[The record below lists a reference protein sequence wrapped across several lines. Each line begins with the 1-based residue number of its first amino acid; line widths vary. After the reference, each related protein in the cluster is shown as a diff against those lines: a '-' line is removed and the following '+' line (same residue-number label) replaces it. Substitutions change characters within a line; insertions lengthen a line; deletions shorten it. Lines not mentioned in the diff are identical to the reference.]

1 MSLFKHLS
9 VKWKI
14 YLIALVSVL
23 GFGAYL
29 AFNMWVNIGNA
40 KLLSHVRDASF
51 PILERASANRVK
63 LDRITELLNT
73 AVQTGESEYIAAASS
88 MAAAIE
94 ENFDTIVALSPKTE
108 PEIIAIKKSF
118 DDFFT
123 TAKKIAESMSQG
135 TADMNTI
142 ADAVKGKEKSL
153 TAFTRQLD
161 EFIENSKSNF
171 SNGIETA
178 NSNSEQLLTSGF
190 VIWIVNILI
199 ISLTVFAIAKVIL
212 GNINNVADSLNNL
225 ASEGSNASEDIV
237 VTSHDEIGN
246 LAKSF
251 NKLMGNLREKT
262 NDLMCMMHNMHQG
275 LFTITDKETI
285 HREYS
290 SYIEQIFST
299 KNVSGRDYADLLFSN
314 ANLGSDTLNQ
324 VKTAVT
330 SLLGS
335 DEMMFEFNKHLLISE
350 YSITIDTGNGPTT
363 KIIELDWDPIV
374 SYGEITKIMVTAR
387 DVTELKVIQ
396 KAAEEGKKELKIVGE
411 ILKASPA
418 KFQLFS
424 DNAFKLIDQNIALL
438 KSNPEKNEEVIA
450 NLFVNMHTIKGN
462 ARTYN
467 FSFIT
472 DVVHETEN
480 VYDRLRKEADYEW
493 EPNHLLAD
501 LDEVK
506 RAVSVYTNIKQEKL
520 SFANADV
527 SLFPNS
533 VNIDR
538 PQFNNLLTDINKYAQ
553 EFNCREMAT
562 QLERRL
568 SYLDSVPFD
577 KAIEEL
583 TTSLPSIAKQLGKHA
598 PKVIFSGI
606 AAAIRREHLAL
617 INDVFTHLLR
627 NSMDHGIELPD
638 DRISLGKEPQ
648 GNIRLDVSH
657 HELGVQISISDDGR
671 GVNLKRIKEKAF
683 ESGKLNDADGTDP
696 QKVANCLFLSGLST
710 AEKITA
716 ISGRGVG
723 MDAVKKYLEQNNC
736 TISIVLND
744 LSTAST
750 EGYTAFS
757 LKLILNKNIAI
768 TYE

>member
-29 AFNMWVNIGNA
+29 AFNMWVNTGNA

-63 LDRITELLNT
+63 LDRITELLNS
-73 AVQTGESEYIAAASS
+73 AVLTGETEYIATASSTAAS
-88 MAAAIE
+88 MQK
-94 ENFDTIVALSPKTE
+94 NFDKIAELSPKTQ
-108 PEIIAIKKSF
+108 PEILVIKKSF

-123 TAKKIAESMSQG
+123 IAKKIAEDMSQG

-142 ADAVKGKEKSL
+142 AETVEGKEKHL
-153 TAFTRQLD
+153 TTFSSKLD

-171 SNGIETA
+171 SGSIETA
-178 NSNSEQLLTSGF
+178 NNNSKHLLTSGF

-212 GNINNVADSLNNL
+212 GNINNVANSLNNL
-225 ASEGSNASEDIV
+225 ASEGGNASEDIE

-246 LAKSF
+246 LAESF

-299 KNVSGRDYADLLFSN
+299 TNVSGRDYADLLFSS
-314 ANLGSDTLNQ
+314 AHLGSDTLNQ
-324 VKTAVT
+324 IKTAIT

-374 SYGEITKIMVTAR
+374 SHGEITKIMVTAR
-387 DVTELKVIQ
+387 DVTELKIIQ
-396 KAAEEGKKELKIVGE
+396 RAAEEGKKELKIVGE
-411 ILKASPA
+411 ILKASPE

-424 DNAFKLIDQNIALL
+424 DNAFKLIDQNIALV
-438 KSNPEKNEEVIA
+438 KANPAKNEDVIA

-493 EPNHLLAD
+493 DAASLLAD

-506 RAVSVYTNIKQEKL
+506 RAVSVYTDIKQEKL
-520 SFANADV
+520 SFADGSASID
-527 SLFPNS
+527 PNS

-538 PQFNNLLTDINKYAQ
+538 SQFNSLLAEVNKYAQ
-553 EFNCREMAT
+553 ESSGQNIAM

-568 SYLDSVPFD
+568 SSLDSVPFE

-583 TTSLPSIAKQLGKHA
+583 TNSLPSIAKQLEKQT
-598 PKVIFSGI
+598 PQVIFSGVPTG
-606 AAAIRREHLAL
+606 IRREHLPL
-617 INDVFTHLLR
+617 VNDVFTHLLR
-627 NSMDHGIELPD
+627 NSMDHGIESPD
-638 DRISLGKEPQ
+638 ERVSLGKKPE
-648 GNIRLDVSH
+648 GTIRLDVSH
-657 HELGVQISISDDGR
+657 HELGIQLSISDDGR
-671 GVNLKRIKEKAF
+671 GINLKRIKEKAL
-683 ESGKLNDADGTDP
+683 ESGKLSEADGKDP

-736 TISIVLND
+736 AISIELSD
-744 LSTAST
+744 LATAST
-750 EGYTAFS
+750 EGYAAFS
-757 LKLILNKNIAI
+757 LKLILNNHIAV
-768 TYE
+768 TY

>member
-29 AFNMWVNIGNA
+29 AFNMWVNTGNA

-63 LDRITELLNT
+63 LDRISELLNS
-73 AVQTGESEYIAAASS
+73 AVLTGETEYIATASDAASA
-88 MAAAIE
+88 MQQ
-94 ENFDTIVALSPKTE
+94 NFDKIAELSPKTQA
-108 PEIIAIKKSF
+108 EILVIKKSF

-123 TAKKIAESMSQG
+123 IAKKIAEDMSQG
-135 TADMNTI
+135 TADMSTI
-142 ADAVKGKEKSL
+142 AETVEHKEKNL
-153 TAFTRQLD
+153 GAFTQYLD
-161 EFIENSKSNF
+161 EFIDNSKSNF
-171 SNGIETA
+171 SGSIETA
-178 NSNSEQLLTSGF
+178 NNNSKNLLTSGF

-225 ASEGSNASEDIV
+225 ANEGGNASEDIE

-246 LAKSF
+246 LAESF
-251 NKLMGNLREKT
+251 NKLMGNLRGKT

-290 SYIEQIFST
+290 SYIEHIFST
-299 KNVSGRDYADLLFSN
+299 TNVSGRDYADLLFSN
-314 ANLGSDTLNQ
+314 SHLGSDTLNQ
-324 VKTAVT
+324 IKTAIT

-335 DEMMFEFNKHLLISE
+335 DEMMFAFNKHLLISE
-350 YSITIDTGNGPTT
+350 YSITIDTGNGSTT

-374 SYGEITKIMVTAR
+374 SRGEITKIMVTAR
-387 DVTELKVIQ
+387 DVTELKIIQ
-396 KAAEEGKKELKIVGE
+396 RAAEEGKKELKIVGE
-411 ILKASPA
+411 ILKASPE

-424 DNAFKLIDQNIALL
+424 DNAFKLIDQNIALV
-438 KSNPEKNEEVIA
+438 KATPTKNEDVIA

-493 EPNHLLAD
+493 DTASLLAD

-506 RAVSVYTNIKQEKL
+506 HAVSVYTDIKQEKL
-520 SFANADV
+520 SFVDGSAATD
-527 SLFPNS
+527 SNS
-533 VNIDR
+533 IKIDR
-538 PQFNNLLTDINKYAQ
+538 TQFNNLLADINKYTLESNSQ
-553 EFNCREMAT
+553 DMAA

-568 SYLDSVPFD
+568 SSLDSVPLE

-583 TTSLPSIAKQLGKHA
+583 TNSLPSIAKQLEKYT
-598 PKVIFSGI
+598 PKVIFSGVPTG
-606 AAAIRREHLAL
+606 IRREHLPL
-617 INDVFTHLLR
+617 VNDVFTHLLR
-627 NSMDHGIELPD
+627 NSIDHGIESAD
-638 DRISLGKEPQ
+638 ERVSVGKKPE
-648 GNIRLDVSH
+648 GTIRLDVSH
-657 HELGVQISISDDGR
+657 HERGMQLSISDDGR
-671 GVNLKRIKEKAF
+671 GINLKRIKEKAL
-683 ESGKLNDADGTDP
+683 EASKLSEADVNDP

-723 MDAVKKYLEQNNC
+723 MDAVKKYLEQNDC
-736 TISIVLND
+736 AIAIELSD
-744 LSTAST
+744 LATAST
-750 EGYTAFS
+750 EGYAAFS
-757 LKLILNKNIAI
+757 LKLILNKKIAV
-768 TYE
+768 TY